1 MIMFEKLELEMK
13 NPMIQHATKVS
24 DITETIS
31 EEEGI
36 YRRTV
41 VFKTGYNH
49 MVILQAEDGYLGE
62 DGLKNEIFTGITVPR
77 QMIPDILLGFDGVK
91 ADDPY

>member
-1 MIMFEKLELEMK
+1 MFAKLELEMK

-24 DITETIS
+24 DITEAID

-41 VFKTGYNH
+41 VFKSGYNH
-49 MVILQAEDGYLGE
+49 MVVFQSEDGHMGE
-62 DGLKNEIFTGITVPR
+62 NGFRKEIFTGITVPR
-77 QMIPDILLGFDGVK
+77 QMIPDILQGFDGVK